1 MIYGLSIA
9 ALSPFEYNL
18 NLSIGLNVVANFIYV
33 IYRHTI

>member
-1 MIYGLSIA
+1 MDS
-9 ALSPFEYNL
+9 ALLRYPPLNTIL